1 MRAVAIYGHGGN
13 EQLRY
18 QTDFPDPVVGEGDV
32 LVRIRATSINYHDI
46 FTRRGMPGIHH
57 PFPWI
62 MGMDFAGD
70 IVEVGPGVPVEWTP
84 GLRVLVNPSGRLS
97 DGNKPDNGHGGLAEL
112 YRARWHHL
120 VRIPDSVSY
129 EEAACLPVAYGTAA
143 RMLRTIGDVRAGEI
157 VYILGASGGVGVCAV
172 QIAKLLG
179 ATVVAAGS
187 TAEKG
192 RRLLELGADHY
203 VNYNEEKVDEAI
215 FARFGKPSA
224 RGRSD
229 AGGVDVVVNY
239 TGGDTW
245 VPSIRALKRRGRLLT
260 CGATAGFD
268 PKEDIRH
275 IWTFERQIFG
285 SNGWQFDDLEYLFDR
300 IVAGRL
306 KVLVDGVF
314 PLEETAE
321 ALRIVEDREVF
332 GKVVVTP

>member
-1 MRAVAIYGHGGN
+1 MRAVAIYAHGGN

-18 QTDFPDPVVGEGDV
+18 QTDFPDPVAGEGDV

-62 MGMDFAGD
+62 MGMDFAGE
-70 IVEVGPGVPVEWTP
+70 IVEVGPGVPGEWAP
-84 GLRVLVNPSGRLS
+84 GTRVLVNPGGRLS

-112 YRARWHHL
+112 YRARWHQL
-120 VRIPDSVSY
+120 LRIPDAVTF

-143 RMLRTIGDVRAGEI
+143 RMLRTIGKVRPGEI

-172 QIAKLLG
+172 QIARLEG

-187 TAEKG
+187 TEEKG
-192 RRLLELGADHY
+192 RRLLELGAHHY
-203 VNYNEEKVDEAI
+203 VNYTVEKIDEAI
-215 FARFGKPSA
+215 FSRFGKPSA

-229 AGGVDVVVNY
+229 GGGVDVVVNY

-245 VPSIRALKRRGRLLT
+245 VPSIRALKRHGRLLT

-275 IWTFERQIFG
+275 IWTFERQILG
-285 SNGWQFDDLEYLFDR
+285 SNGWAFEDLESLFGL

-306 KVLVDGVF
+306 KVLVDKVL